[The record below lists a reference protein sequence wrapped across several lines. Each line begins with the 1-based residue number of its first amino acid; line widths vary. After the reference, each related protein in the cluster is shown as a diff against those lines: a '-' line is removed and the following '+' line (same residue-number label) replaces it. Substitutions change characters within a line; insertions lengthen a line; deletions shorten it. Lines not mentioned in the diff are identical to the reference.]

1 MDSLRRL
8 TVLLL
13 FLVAFPAQGG
23 ELRRVAAE
31 MLFRLNA
38 ATVACQQ
45 TDPSHPDHGAFLCP
59 GCGLYHTRA
68 AEAVF
73 PLAYEYSLTGNRERL
88 AQAIAAADWLIRQQ
102 RDDGAWE
109 ETPETWTGTTTD
121 QLLMLLLAYPIVR
134 PHLDRK
140 ARKAWLA
147 AMERAADYLEG
158 FMDNRNASINYCST
172 TTATLAEA
180 YLRFGKPAYRVK
192 AAVLAHTVVAKMD
205 ADGFVEGEGGRI
217 GDYRYGV
224 DIGYNLEMS
233 LWGLARY
240 AEITGDTLVAEAV
253 RRSAAAHITF
263 IYPDGMLDGSAGTRS
278 NKWTVY
284 GSGTSDGCHPL
295 WALLSDGDP
304 ACVTAAVRN
313 IARLGDCFTTCGL
326 LGQGP
331 DYDAVRDVPPC
342 IYPTFTK
349 AKSLAMAHQWVKA
362 DTDGQAPLPLDR
374 DTLIHWR
381 TLDIVLVRR
390 GPFCSTV
397 TAYGY
402 QTGPGTGA
410 KTMFRPT
417 GGAMSAL
424 WVEGFGLLQAS
435 SQTEYHRWEPMS
447 FPEMGMPTPLTPR
460 LEVSADGRMWTNL
473 YEFDASLTAS
483 ETATGVECRASGVLK
498 DRERQASG
506 VPYSIEYHF
515 SGTGLTKT
523 YELRSGAG
531 IIVEPVIYDADLT
544 VGQPDP
550 HTILLIRPGGT
561 LRLHSPEAEIR
572 ADWTGL
578 RDCRQFYPS
587 LRALPLVLDL
597 PEGKPVTLIYKVLTR

>member
-1 MDSLRRL
+1 
-8 TVLLL
+8 
-13 FLVAFPAQGG
+13 
-23 ELRRVAAE
+23 
-31 MLFRLNA
+31 MLSRLNA
-38 ATVACQQ
+38 ALVTYQQ
-45 TDPSHPDHGAFLCP
+45 TDPGDPDCGGILCP

-73 PLAYEYSLTGNRERL
+73 SLAYEYSLTGNRERL
-88 AQAIAAADWLIRQQ
+88 QQALAVADWLFRQQ
-102 RDDGAWE
+102 RNDGAWE

-140 ARKAWLA
+140 ARKTWLT

-158 FMDNRNASINYCST
+158 FINNRNASINYCST

-180 YLRFGKPAYRVK
+180 YQRFGKPSYRAK
-192 AAVLAHTVVAKMD
+192 AMALAHMVVAKMD

-217 GDYRYGV
+217 DDYRYGV
-224 DIGYNLEMS
+224 DIGYDLEMS

-240 AEITGDTLVAEAV
+240 AMILKDAKVWEAV
-253 RRSAAAHITF
+253 RRSAEAHLTF
-263 IYPDGMLDGSAGTRS
+263 IYPDGMLDASAGTRS
-278 NKWTVY
+278 NKWTIY

-295 WALLSDGDP
+295 WALFSADCP
-304 ACVTAAVRN
+304 AYVTAAVRN
-313 IARLGDCFTTCGL
+313 IARMGECFTACGL

-331 DYDAVRDVPPC
+331 DYDAVRDQPPC

-349 AKSLAMAHQWVKA
+349 AKSLAMAHSWVEA
-362 DTDGQAPLPLDR
+362 DADGRSPLPLDR

-381 TLDIVLVRR
+381 TLNLALVRH
-390 GPFCSTV
+390 GAFCATV

-447 FPEMGMPTPLTPR
+447 FPEMGLLAPLSPR
-460 LEVSADGRMWTNL
+460 LEWEAGGRTYTDL
-473 YEFDASLTAS
+473 YEFDAVLTAS
-483 ETATGVECRASGVLK
+483 ETDTGVDCRAWGVLK
-498 DRERQASG
+498 NRERQPGG
-506 VPYSIEYHF
+506 VRYTLEYRF
-515 SGTGLTKT
+515 SDTGLAKT
-523 YELRSGAG
+523 YALQGGSGRV
-531 IIVEPVIYDADLT
+531 VEPVIYDERLT
-544 VGQPDP
+544 VGQPDA
-550 HTILLIRPGGT
+550 HTLLLTRSGRT
-561 LRLHSPEAEIR
+561 LRLHCSQAEIR
-572 ADWTGL
+572 ADWAGL
-578 RDCRQFYPS
+578 QDCRQIYPS

-597 PEGKPVTLIYKVLTR
+597 PEGTPVTLFYEVLTQ